1 MAVGFSKVTDAEF
14 DENGQKVSSN
24 EPKVSR
30 KTGKRRK
37 GKPREMDGVKVNKAI
52 RLIKKGNYEKQSVI
66 SAGLNY
72 NTWLTWKQK
81 GKKGIRPYDKFYEK
95 VEMAKAESETTIV
108 EMLHDSIENG
118 NTGVAQWMLARKHP
132 KRWEKTERV
141 EAKVDNT
148 QKIEIVKYSDK
159 QKDSD
164 EEEPSEE

>member
-1 MAVGFSKVTDAEF
+1 MAVGFSKSLSVDV
-14 DENGQKVSSN
+14 DEKGEKVSPN
-24 EPKVSR
+24 EPQVSR
-30 KTGKRRK
+30 KTGKRRR
-37 GKPREMDGVKVNKAI
+37 GRPREMDKVKINRAI
-52 RLIKKGNYEKQSVI
+52 KLIKKGNYEKQSVI

-72 NTWLTWKQK
+72 NTWLGWKQK
-81 GKKGIRPYDKFYEK
+81 GKKGIKPYDKFYED

-148 QKIEIVKYSDK
+148 QKIEIVRFSDK
-159 QKDSD
+159 QKKSD
-164 EEEPSEE
+164 DNETSD